1 MTGAQRRQRRLTVAQ
16 RRLTDA
22 QRRQRQQRRPSSPA
36 DPSRHDSAASHQIRN
51 LGPVSSS
58 WLTRVGITTTAE
70 LIERGAVEVFA
81 DVEALPDVHP
91 SLALLWA
98 LLGAVDD
105 CDWRSVDEAS
115 KRNALAELHA
125 LRAQRDETRQL

>member
-1 MTGAQRRQRRLTVAQ
+1 MTGAQ

-22 QRRQRQQRRPSSPA
+22 PRRQRQQPRPSPLA
-36 DPSRHDSAASHQIRN
+36 DLSRHDGAASHPIRN

-58 WLTRVGITTTAE
+58 WLTRVGITSTAE

-81 DVEALPDVHP
+81 DVEDLPDVHP
-91 SLALLWA
+91 SRALLWA

-115 KRNALAELHA
+115 KRTALAELLA
-125 LRAQRDETRQL
+125 LRARRDETRQR